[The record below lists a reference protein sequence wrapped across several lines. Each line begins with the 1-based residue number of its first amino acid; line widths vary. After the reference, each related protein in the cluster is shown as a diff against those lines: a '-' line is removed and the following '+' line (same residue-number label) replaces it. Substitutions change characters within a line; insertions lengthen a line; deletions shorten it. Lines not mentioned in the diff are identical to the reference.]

1 MLSVL
6 MGWSGGRATKSDS
19 HNLHA
24 VSPGDLVRG
33 TAGNVGDALDG
44 LLYPKHSL
52 FILNL
57 VLLCPC

>member
-1 MLSVL
+1 MLCVL

-24 VSPGDLVRG
+24 VSPGDLVHG

-44 LLYPKHSL
+44 LLYPKHPT

-57 VLLCPC
+57 AML